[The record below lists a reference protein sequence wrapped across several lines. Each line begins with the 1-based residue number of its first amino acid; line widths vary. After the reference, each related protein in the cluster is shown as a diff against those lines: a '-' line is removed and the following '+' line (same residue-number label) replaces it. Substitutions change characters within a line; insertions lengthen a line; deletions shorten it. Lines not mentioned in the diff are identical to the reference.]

1 MKFDDKEVRLRMSK
15 ATVGLGGLGGLGS
28 NVAVALVRTGIGKL
42 ILVDFDEVEESNLN
56 RQQYFLSHV
65 GTLKTVALKET
76 LISINPKVELE
87 VINKKITSANFKE
100 LFKEANFIAECLDNA
115 ETKAMFIHAF
125 FKNFSNENKKLVAVS
140 GIAGYGPANEIIS
153 KKINDNFVLIGD
165 ERSDVK
171 KEPVLLAS
179 RVGIAALYQ
188 ANQIVRWI
196 IEV

>member
-1 MKFDDKEVRLRMSK
+1 MEIDNKELRQRMSK

-28 NVAVALVRTGIGKL
+28 NVAVALARTGIGKL
-42 ILVDFDEVEESNLN
+42 ILVDFDEIEESNLN
-56 RQQYFLSHV
+56 RQQYLFSQV
-65 GTLKTVALKET
+65 GTLKTTALKDN
-76 LISINPKVELE
+76 LIAINPEVKLE
-87 VINKKITSANFKE
+87 VINKKITSENFKD
-100 LFKEANFIAECLDNA
+100 LFKNADIVAECLDDA
-115 ETKAMFIHAF
+115 ETKTMFIHAF

-165 ERSDVK
+165 EKSDVK
-171 KEPVLLAS
+171 NEPILLAS

-196 IEV
+196 IN